1 MTNQSHE
8 PGSTDPSSATCLELR
23 KLGGLAHLLRKVASD
38 NLEEHYRDISNGIH
52 SLAIVIEETVSK
64 VHDLH
69 DLEGLARRQA
79 AKAQAEGG
87 AA

>member
-1 MTNQSHE
+1 MTNQPIE
-8 PGSTDPSSATCLELR
+8 TGSTDPFSATCLELR
-23 KLGGLAHLLRKVASD
+23 KLGGLAHLLVKVASD
-38 NLEEHYRDISNGIH
+38 SLEENWSGISNGIH

-69 DLEGLARRQA
+69 DLEGSARRQA
-79 AKAQAEGG
+79 AKALAEGG